1 VKGYKNVI
9 RQTLIIEIEITRE
22 IMIVTALKEG
32 FTSKKNTIRLSKRID
47 HLLNELDKIN
57 KCDH

>member
-1 VKGYKNVI
+1 
-9 RQTLIIEIEITRE
+9 
-22 IMIVTALKEG
+22 MIVTALKEG
-32 FTSKKNTIRLSKRID
+32 FTSKNTIRLSKRID

>member
-1 VKGYKNVI
+1 MKGYKNVI

-32 FTSKKNTIRLSKRID
+32 FTSNNTIRLSKIID

-57 KCDH
+57 KRNH

>member
-1 VKGYKNVI
+1 MKGYKNVI
-9 RQTLIIEIEITRE
+9 RQTLIIEVEITRE

-32 FTSKKNTIRLSKRID
+32 FTSKNTIRLSKRID

-57 KCDH
+57 KR

>member
-32 FTSKKNTIRLSKRID
+32 FTSKNTIRLSKRID

-57 KCDH
+57 KRDH

>member
-1 VKGYKNVI
+1 MKGYKNVI

-32 FTSKKNTIRLSKRID
+32 FTSKNTIRLSKRID

>member
-1 VKGYKNVI
+1 MKGYKNVI
-9 RQTLIIEIEITRE
+9 RQTLIIEIETTRE

-32 FTSKKNTIRLSKRID
+32 FTSKNTLRLSKRID

-57 KCDH
+57 KHDR

>member
-1 VKGYKNVI
+1 MKGYKNVI

-32 FTSKKNTIRLSKRID
+32 FTSKNTIRLSKRID

-57 KCDH
+57 KRDH

>member
-1 VKGYKNVI
+1 MKGYKNVI
-9 RQTLIIEIEITRE
+9 RQTLIIEIETTRE

-32 FTSKKNTIRLSKRID
+32 FTSKNALRLSKRID

-57 KCDH
+57 KRDH

>member
-1 VKGYKNVI
+1 VKGYKNVL
-9 RQTLIIEIEITRE
+9 RQTLIIEIEISRE

-32 FTSKKNTIRLSKRID
+32 FTSKNTIRLSKRID

-57 KCDH
+57 KRDH

>member
-1 VKGYKNVI
+1 MKGYKNVL
-9 RQTLIIEIEITRE
+9 RQTLIIEIETIRE

-32 FTSKKNTIRLSKRID
+32 FTSKNTLRLSKRID

-57 KCDH
+57 KHDR

>member
-1 VKGYKNVI
+1 MKGYKNVI
-9 RQTLIIEIEITRE
+9 RQTLIVEIEITRE

-32 FTSKKNTIRLSKRID
+32 FTSKNTISLSKRID

-57 KCDH
+57 KRDH

>member
-9 RQTLIIEIEITRE
+9 RQTLIIEIETTRE

-32 FTSKKNTIRLSKRID
+32 FTSKNTLRLSKRID

-57 KCDH
+57 KHDR

>member
-9 RQTLIIEIEITRE
+9 RQTLIIEIETTRE
-22 IMIVTALKEG
+22 IMIVTGLKEG
-32 FTSKKNTIRLSKRID
+32 FTSKNTIRLSKRID

-57 KCDH
+57 KRDY

>member
-1 VKGYKNVI
+1 MKGYKNVI
-9 RQTLIIEIEITRE
+9 RQTLIIEIETTRE

-32 FTSKKNTIRLSKRID
+32 FTSKNTIRLSKRID

-57 KCDH
+57 KRDH

>member
-1 VKGYKNVI
+1 MKGYKNVI

-22 IMIVTALKEG
+22 IMIVTALKDG
-32 FTSKKNTIRLSKRID
+32 FTSKNTIRLSKRID

-57 KCDH
+57 KRDY